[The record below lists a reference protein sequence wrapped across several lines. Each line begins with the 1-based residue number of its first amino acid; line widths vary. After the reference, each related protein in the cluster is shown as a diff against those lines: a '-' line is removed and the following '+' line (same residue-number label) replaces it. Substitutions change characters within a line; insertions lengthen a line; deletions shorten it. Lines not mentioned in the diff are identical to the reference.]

1 MMRRLIVPL
10 AVLVAIA
17 IPGAAHAAAPAS
29 AAAATGGL
37 SIDFSGGGMF
47 TDRMLQIIALITILS
62 VAPSGFQLTQEV
74 VALIQAI
81 EAAFTA
87 GQTPASHQETVAS
100 ALGAHLAKT
109 A

>member
-1 MMRRLIVPL
+1 VQIRKEQTMNFLHI
-10 AVLVAIA
+10 
-17 IPGAAHAAAPAS
+17 
-29 AAAATGGL
+29 
-37 SIDFSGGGMF
+37 
-47 TDRMLQIIALITILS
+47 LQTILS
-62 VAPSGFQLTQEV
+62 VAPSGIQLTQEV